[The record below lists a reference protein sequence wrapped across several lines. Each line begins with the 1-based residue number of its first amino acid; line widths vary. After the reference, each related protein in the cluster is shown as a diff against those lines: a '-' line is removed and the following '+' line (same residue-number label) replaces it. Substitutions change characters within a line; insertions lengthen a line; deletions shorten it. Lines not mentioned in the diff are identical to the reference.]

1 MPPRVPATAKGLI
14 VGAGLIGMPDQAAT
28 LSGERMFRRS
38 FLFGSTLAAV
48 GRRRRRKPAQA
59 QPASQPLNEIERA
72 QLLAA
77 IPDDRIR
84 LALDIRFLELWPE
97 IELEAE
103 LARRTVMRKAQNLQ
117 K

>member
-48 GRRRRRKPAQA
+48 GRRRRRKPAPA
-59 QPASQPLNEIERA
+59 KPAGQPNEIERA